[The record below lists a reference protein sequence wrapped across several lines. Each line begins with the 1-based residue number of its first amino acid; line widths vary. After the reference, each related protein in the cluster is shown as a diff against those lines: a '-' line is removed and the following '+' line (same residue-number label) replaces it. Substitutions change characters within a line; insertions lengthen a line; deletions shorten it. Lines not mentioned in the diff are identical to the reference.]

1 MEFPELEQNF
11 QALLGGQAAVIGQVG
26 FLGFFKGTK
35 LRNAHVHIYYFIAAG
50 VQTLWPVASG
60 FSPA

>member
-11 QALLGGQAAVIGQVG
+11 QALLGGQAAVVG
-26 FLGFFKGTK
+26 EIRFLRLLVSSK
-35 LRNAHVHIYYFIAAG
+35 LRNAHVHIYYFIAAR